1 MLELLAKKI
10 GMTHVYKNNGVS
22 IAVTMIKLHDHR
34 VIESDNSKE
43 DCNPVSLAF
52 IKTENFKKISKSVI
66 GIFNKKQIPVY
77 KKIHCSKL
85 KKTTE
90 INVGDSIEISKFLKE
105 GDKISVRGTTSGKGF
120 AGVMKRW
127 NFRGLEASHGVSVSH
142 RSHGSTGQRQDPGKT
157 FKGKKMAGHL
167 GVDNITIKN
176 LEIEF
181 IDNQNSVIAVKGSV
195 PGKNGS
201 DLIVKLSNY

>member
-22 IAVTMIKLHDHR
+22 IAVTMIKLHDNR
-34 VIESDNSKE
+34 VIELDSSKE

-167 GVDNITIKN
+167 GVDNMTIKN

>member
-22 IAVTMIKLHDHR
+22 IAVTMIKLHDNR

-77 KKIHCSKL
+77 RKIHCSKL

-90 INVGDSIEISKFLKE
+90 INVGDSIEIS
-105 GDKISVRGTTSGKGF
+105 
-120 AGVMKRW
+120 
-127 NFRGLEASHGVSVSH
+127 
-142 RSHGSTGQRQDPGKT
+142 
-157 FKGKKMAGHL
+157 
-167 GVDNITIKN
+167 
-176 LEIEF
+176 
-181 IDNQNSVIAVKGSV
+181 
-195 PGKNGS
+195 
-201 DLIVKLSNY
+201 